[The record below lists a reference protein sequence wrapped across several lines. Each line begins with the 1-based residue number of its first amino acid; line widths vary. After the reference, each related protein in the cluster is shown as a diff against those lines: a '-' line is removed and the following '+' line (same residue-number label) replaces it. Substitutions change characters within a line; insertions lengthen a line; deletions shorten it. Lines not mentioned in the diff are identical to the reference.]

1 MALDDFCRLHKFGM
15 AGHERRDF
23 FWIGFT
29 RVWVGLRSDQI
40 VVKSL
45 RGIERKYRTID
56 HRRSPF
62 FAIAQ
67 PKLKSHA
74 TDRVGSVANIGI
86 AAAERKA
93 ADDRHA
99 PGLEH
104 NGLRKARSL
113 AVAIEKTCD
122 AHAFGMIA
130 TETGM
135 ETVDFLKT
143 VDEPRLC

>member
-1 MALDDFCRLHKFGM
+1 MCRGDDRSCPDFELHQQKLLDDLD
-15 AGHERRDF
+15 AERRSF
-23 FWIGFT
+23 
-29 RVWVGLRSDQI
+29 
-40 VVKSL
+40 
-45 RGIERKYRTID
+45 
-56 HRRSPF
+56 
-62 FAIAQ
+62 
-67 PKLKSHA
+67 LKSA
-74 TDRVGSVANIGI
+74 FLAGGGGSVGNIGI

-93 ADDRHA
+93 ADDRRA
-99 PGLEH
+99 SGLEH

-135 ETVDFLKT
+135 ESVDFLKT